1 MPDYPIKSP
10 RKLIEVAH
18 STPALE
24 LNGNPPA
31 EFAFDPVSLRVT
43 LSSAYAHEKA
53 HRTPIKEEPGWG
65 VSSVN
70 YELSALLAS
79 ATRPTV

>member
-18 STPALE
+18 STTALE

-31 EFAFDPVSLRVT
+31 EFAFDPVSFRVT
-43 LSSAYAHEKA
+43 LRSAFAHE
-53 HRTPIKEEPGWG
+53 
-65 VSSVN
+65 
-70 YELSALLAS
+70 
-79 ATRPTV
+79 